1 MKNKNEDIL
10 QVCHVTKEFEK
21 STHFW
26 QREEYF
32 TAVRDVSFFV
42 GKGEILGLLG
52 ESGCGKSTL
61 SKMITGLTKPS
72 SGKIIYKGTE
82 LQNLSQA
89 AYKPYRREIQM
100 IFQNPF
106 GSLDPNASNIVST

>member
-72 SGKIIYKGTE
+72 S
-82 LQNLSQA
+82 
-89 AYKPYRREIQM
+89 
-100 IFQNPF
+100 
-106 GSLDPNASNIVST
+106 